1 VGRSVACG
9 RLFDAPGARRPHASG
24 SRVYLME
31 RIRTLIVDDEKP
43 ARRRLA
49 ELLGRE
55 PDIEIAGEARD
66 GREAVDLVRAEA
78 PDLMF
83 LDIQMPDLDGFGVL
97 GALPP
102 ELHPLTVFVTA
113 YDRYAIQAFEAHA
126 VDYLLKPYSD
136 QRFEGALR
144 RACQFLRARGAD
156 DGPQRVG
163 PPPDDRAP
171 EPAGGH
177 LERLVLKSAGRVTF
191 IGVEDVDWI
200 EASGVYVSLH
210 VGPRAHLYRSSLA
223 HLLQRLDPKRFVR
236 VHRSAAVNTE
246 RIRELQP
253 RSHGDYTVVLKN
265 NTELVMSRGFRP
277 QFEHWLRQPL

>member
-1 VGRSVACG
+1 M
-9 RLFDAPGARRPHASG
+9 D
-24 SRVYLME
+24 

-66 GREAVDLVRAEA
+66 GREAVDQVRAQA

-97 GALPP
+97 AALPP
-102 ELHPLTVFVTA
+102 EQQPLTVFVTA

-126 VDYLLKPYSD
+126 LDYLLKPYSD

-144 RACQFLRARGAD
+144 RACQFLRARGAGD
-156 DGPQRVG
+156 AGQREAAAL
-163 PPPDDRAP
+163 DDRGP
-171 EPAGGH
+171 EPGGGY

-210 VGPRAHLYRSSLA
+210 VGARAHLYRSSLA

>member
-1 VGRSVACG
+1 
-9 RLFDAPGARRPHASG
+9 
-24 SRVYLME
+24 ME

-55 PDIEIAGEARD
+55 PDIEITGEARD
-66 GREAVDLVRAEA
+66 GREAVDLIRAQP

-97 GALPP
+97 AALEPDQLP
-102 ELHPLTVFVTA
+102 VTVFVTA
-113 YDRYAIQAFEAHA
+113 YDRYAVQAFEARA

-144 RACQFLRARGAD
+144 RACQFLRSRG
-156 DGPQRVG
+156 GGELHQPVSTR
-163 PPPDDRAP
+163 PDDRAS
-171 EPAGGH
+171 EPRGGERADGY

-191 IGVEDVDWI
+191 VGVEDVDWI
-200 EASGVYVSLH
+200 EASGVYVNLH
-210 VGPRAHLYRSSLA
+210 VGARAHLYRSSLA

-236 VHRSAAVNTE
+236 VHRSLAVNTE

-265 NTELVMSRGFRP
+265 GTELVMSRGFRP

>member
-1 VGRSVACG
+1 MDS
-9 RLFDAPGARRPHASG
+9 
-24 SRVYLME
+24 
-31 RIRTLIVDDEKP
+31 IRTLIVDDEKP

-55 PDIEIAGEARD
+55 PDIEVAGEARD
-66 GREAVDLVRAEA
+66 GREAVDLVRAHA

-97 GALPP
+97 AALPP

-113 YDRYAIQAFEAHA
+113 YDRYAIQAFDAHA

-144 RACQFLRARGAD
+144 RACQFLRARGTGEPSHR
-156 DGPQRVG
+156 DGPPLEDRVPD
-163 PPPDDRAP
+163 PP
-171 EPAGGH
+171 GGY

-191 IGVEDVDWI
+191 LGVEDVDWI

-265 NTELVMSRGFRP
+265 GAELVMSRGFRP

>member
-1 VGRSVACG
+1 M
-9 RLFDAPGARRPHASG
+9 D
-24 SRVYLME
+24 

-43 ARRRLA
+43 ARRRLV

-55 PDIEIAGEARD
+55 PEIEIAGEARD
-66 GREAVDLVRAEA
+66 GREAVDLVRAQA

-97 GALPP
+97 AALDPP
-102 ELHPLTVFVTA
+102 QQPVTVFVTA
-113 YDRYAIQAFEAHA
+113 YDRYAVQAFEAHA

-136 QRFEGALR
+136 QRFESALR
-144 RACQFLRARGAD
+144 RACQFLRSRTTGELH
-156 DGPQRVG
+156 QRVG
-163 PPPDDRAP
+163 QLLDDRAGSDP
-171 EPAGGH
+171 RSGY

-191 IGVEDVDWI
+191 VGVEDVDWI
-200 EASGVYVSLH
+200 EASGVYVNLH

-236 VHRSAAVNTE
+236 VHRSLAVNTD

-265 NTELVMSRGFRP
+265 GQELVMSRGFRP

>member
-1 VGRSVACG
+1 
-9 RLFDAPGARRPHASG
+9 
-24 SRVYLME
+24 ME

-55 PDIEIAGEARD
+55 PDIEVAGEARD

-83 LDIQMPDLDGFGVL
+83 LDIQMPDLDGFAVL
-97 GALPP
+97 GELPADQ
-102 ELHPLTVFVTA
+102 HPLTVFVTA

-144 RACQFLRARGAD
+144 RACQFLRARRAGE
-156 DGPQRVG
+156 GPQRVG
-163 PPPDDRAP
+163 PLPDDRAP
-171 EPAGGH
+171 EPAGGY

>member
-1 VGRSVACG
+1 M
-9 RLFDAPGARRPHASG
+9 D
-24 SRVYLME
+24 

-49 ELLGRE
+49 ELLSRE
-55 PDIEIAGEARD
+55 PEIMVTGEARD
-66 GREAVDLVRAEA
+66 GREAVDLVRAHT

-83 LDIQMPDLDGFGVL
+83 LDIQMPDLDGFAVL
-97 GALPP
+97 SALDP
-102 ELHPLTVFVTA
+102 EQQPVTVFVTA

-144 RACQFLRARGAD
+144 RACQFLRSRGAVD
-156 DGPQRVG
+156 AHQRVG
-163 PPPDDRAP
+163 LPLEDRGSF
-171 EPAGGH
+171 EPGAGF
-177 LERLVLKSAGRVTF
+177 LEKLALKSAGRVTF
-191 IGVEDVDWI
+191 VGVEDVDWI

-265 NTELVMSRGFRP
+265 GTELVMSRGFRP

>member
-1 VGRSVACG
+1 
-9 RLFDAPGARRPHASG
+9 
-24 SRVYLME
+24 ME

-55 PDIEIAGEARD
+55 PEIEITGEARD
-66 GREAVDLVRAEA
+66 GREAVDLVRAHA

-83 LDIQMPDLDGFGVL
+83 LDIQMPDLDGFAVL
-97 GALPP
+97 SALDP
-102 ELHPLTVFVTA
+102 EQQPVTVFVTA
-113 YDRYAIQAFEAHA
+113 YDRYAVQAFEAHA

-144 RACQFLRARGAD
+144 RACQFLRSRGA
-156 DGPQRVG
+156 GESQHGVG
-163 PPPDDRAP
+163 LLLDERGGV
-171 EPAGGH
+171 EPKGGY
-177 LERLVLKSAGRVTF
+177 LERLVLKGGGRVTF
-191 IGVEDVDWI
+191 VGVEDVDWI

>member
-1 VGRSVACG
+1 
-9 RLFDAPGARRPHASG
+9 
-24 SRVYLME
+24 ME

-97 GALPP
+97 AALPP
-102 ELHPLTVFVTA
+102 ELQPLTVFVTA

-144 RACQFLRARGAD
+144 RACQFLRARGA
-156 DGPQRVG
+156 GENAQRVA

-171 EPAGGH
+171 EPAGGY

-210 VGPRAHLYRSSLA
+210 VGSRAHLYRSSLA

>member
-1 VGRSVACG
+1 
-9 RLFDAPGARRPHASG
+9 
-24 SRVYLME
+24 ME

-55 PDIEIAGEARD
+55 PEITIAGEARD
-66 GREAVDLVRAEA
+66 GREAVDLVRAHA

-83 LDIQMPDLDGFGVL
+83 LDIQMPDLDGFAVL
-97 GALPP
+97 AALEPAQQP
-102 ELHPLTVFVTA
+102 VTVFVTA
-113 YDRYAIQAFEAHA
+113 YDRYAVQAFEAHA

-144 RACQFLRARGAD
+144 RACQFLRSRGAD
-156 DGPQRVG
+156 EVPTRVG
-163 PPPDDRAP
+163 LLLDDRRGS
-171 EPAGGH
+171 EPQGGYI
-177 LERLVLKSAGRVTF
+177 ERLVIKSAGRVTF
-191 IGVEDVDWI
+191 VGVEDVDWI

-210 VGPRAHLYRSSLA
+210 VGSRAHLYRSSLA
-223 HLLQRLDPKRFVR
+223 HLLQKLDPKRFVR
-236 VHRSAAVNTE
+236 VHRSMAVNTE

-253 RSHGDYTVVLKN
+253 RTHGDYTVILKN

-277 QFEHWLRQPL
+277 QFEHWLRQSL